1 MAAAISVVKLY
12 CLNPQQTGALLTQ
25 KRSQLDDQGRPVG
38 ASVESSGKPKDSG
51 LLRSSGVVSFFTML
65 SRVMGLARDVVFARV
80 IGAEAFADVFFVA
93 FKIPNFFRRLFA
105 EGAFAQAFVP
115 ILGEYRE
122 QGSQAAVR
130 GLISRVSGTLGL
142 TLLLFTLV
150 IVLAAPAM
158 AAIFAPKWFF
168 DDPLKFNATADML
181 RITFPYLMFISM
193 TGVAGGIL
201 NSYDRFAVPAF
212 TPIWLNITLIASA
225 LLAAPMFDQPAFALA
240 WGVLIA
246 GVLQFIFQIPF
257 LLRIHMLPAPKVDW
271 HHPGVRKIL
280 KLMGPAIFGVSV
292 SQINLLLD
300 TMLATFL
307 PTGSVSWLYYS
318 DRLSELPLGVFGVAI
333 ATVILPNLSRH
344 HASSS
349 TKEYSETLDWAL
361 KMILLIA
368 VPAAAALVLLAE
380 PILVT
385 LFYYGDVMTLRDM
398 SMATLSLRAY
408 ALGLIAFML
417 IKVLAPG
424 FFARQDM
431 RTPVRIGII
440 AMATNMVLNILFV
453 APLHFYWQ
461 IGHLGLA
468 AATSVAA
475 FVNAILLYIYLK
487 RSGVYVASDHW
498 LAFFCRLIGAVGAML
513 VVLVLVAGQLG
524 ALNSEVWQEMLW
536 WQRTRGILGLCAA
549 GFGAYV
555 LMLLITGF
563 KVSDMR
569 GPAKA
574 TSRQP

>member
-1 MAAAISVVKLY
+1 MSVVKLY
-12 CLNPQQTGALLTQ
+12 SLNPQQTGAILTEE
-25 KRSQLDDQGRPVG
+25 RSHLDDQGRPNG
-38 ASVESSGKPKDSG
+38 ASVESSGKHKDSG

-142 TLLLFTLV
+142 TLLLFTVV

-212 TPIWLNITLIASA
+212 TPIWLNITLIAAA

-318 DRLSELPLGVFGVAI
+318 DRLAELPLGVFGVAI

-344 HASSS
+344 HAASS
-349 TKEYSETLDWAL
+349 TQEYSETLDWAL

-368 VPAAAALVLLAE
+368 VPAAVALVLLAE

-440 AMATNMVLNILFV
+440 AMATNMVLNVLFV
-453 APLHFYWQ
+453 VPLHFYWQ

-475 FVNAILLYIYLK
+475 FLNAILLYIYLK

-498 LAFFCRLIGAVGAML
+498 LAFFCRLISAVGVML

-524 ALNSEVWQEMLW
+524 ALNSEIWQEMLW

-549 GFGAYV
+549 GFIAYV
-555 LMLLITGF
+555 LMLLMTGF
-563 KVSDMR
+563 KLSDMR

>member
-1 MAAAISVVKLY
+1 M
-12 CLNPQQTGALLTQ
+12 TQ
-25 KRSQLDDQGRPVG
+25 ERSQLDDQGAPTG
-38 ASVESSGKPKDSG
+38 AFVESSGNPKDNG

-130 GLISRVSGTLGL
+130 SLISRVSGTLGL

-168 DDPLKFNATADML
+168 NDPLKFTATAEML

-212 TPIWLNITLIASA
+212 TPILLNISLIAAA
-225 LLAAPMFDQPAFALA
+225 LIAAPMFDQPAFALA

-246 GVLQFIFQIPF
+246 GILQFIFQIPF

-344 HASSS
+344 HAASS
-349 TKEYSETLDWAL
+349 TQQYSETLDWAL

-368 VPAAAALVLLAE
+368 VPASAALVLLAE

-440 AMATNMVLNILFV
+440 AMVTNMVLNILFV
-453 APLHFYWQ
+453 VPLHFYWQ

-475 FVNAILLYIYLK
+475 FLNAILLYVYLK
-487 RSGVYVASDHW
+487 RSGVYVASGHW
-498 LAFFCRLIGAVGAML
+498 VGFFCRLSAAVGVML
-513 VVLVLVAGQLG
+513 VVLVVVSGPLN
-524 ALNSEVWQEMLW
+524 ALNSEVWQNMPW
-536 WQRTRGILGLCAA
+536 WQRSRGILGLCAA
-549 GFGAYV
+549 GFAAYV

-563 KVSDMR
+563 KMSDLR

>member
-1 MAAAISVVKLY
+1 M
-12 CLNPQQTGALLTQ
+12 TQ
-25 KRSQLDDQGRPVG
+25 ERSQLDDQGSPTG
-38 ASVESSGKPKDSG
+38 AFVESSGNPKDNG

-130 GLISRVSGTLGL
+130 SLISRVSGTLGL

-168 DDPLKFNATADML
+168 NDPLKFTATAEML

-212 TPIWLNITLIASA
+212 TPILLNISLIAAA
-225 LLAAPMFDQPAFALA
+225 LIAAPMFDQPAFALA

-246 GVLQFIFQIPF
+246 GILQFIFQIPF

-344 HASSS
+344 HAASS
-349 TKEYSETLDWAL
+349 TQQYSETLDWAL

-368 VPAAAALVLLAE
+368 VPASAALVLLAE

-440 AMATNMVLNILFV
+440 AMVTNMVLNILFV
-453 APLHFYWQ
+453 VPLHFYWQ

-475 FVNAILLYIYLK
+475 FLNAILLYVYLK
-487 RSGVYVASDHW
+487 RSGVYVASGHW
-498 LAFFCRLIGAVGAML
+498 VGFFCRLSAAVGVML
-513 VVLVLVAGQLG
+513 VVLVVVSGPLN
-524 ALNSEVWQEMLW
+524 ALNSEVWQNMPW
-536 WQRTRGILGLCAA
+536 WQRSRGILGLCAA
-549 GFGAYV
+549 GFVAYV

-563 KVSDMR
+563 KMSDLR

>member
-1 MAAAISVVKLY
+1 M
-12 CLNPQQTGALLTQ
+12 TQ
-25 KRSQLDDQGRPVG
+25 ERSQLDDQGVPTG
-38 ASVESSGKPKDSG
+38 AFVEFSGNPKDNG

-130 GLISRVSGTLGL
+130 SLISRVSGTLGL

-168 DDPLKFNATADML
+168 NDPLKFTATAEML

-212 TPIWLNITLIASA
+212 TPILLNISLIAAA
-225 LLAAPMFDQPAFALA
+225 LIAAPMFEQPAFALA
-240 WGVLIA
+240 WGVLFA
-246 GVLQFIFQIPF
+246 GILQFIFQIPF

-344 HASSS
+344 HAASS
-349 TKEYSETLDWAL
+349 TQEYSETLDWAL

-368 VPAAAALVLLAE
+368 VPASAALVLLAE

-385 LFYYGDVMTLRDM
+385 LFYYGDVMTIRDM

-440 AMATNMVLNILFV
+440 AMVTNMVLNILFV
-453 APLHFYWQ
+453 VPLHFYWQ

-475 FVNAILLYIYLK
+475 FLNAILLYIYLK
-487 RSGVYVASDHW
+487 RSGVYVASGHW
-498 LAFFCRLIGAVGAML
+498 VGFFCRLSAAVGAML
-513 VVLVLVAGQLG
+513 VVLVLVAGPLD
-524 ALNSEVWQEMLW
+524 ALNSEVWQNMPW
-536 WQRTRGILGLCAA
+536 WQRSRGILGLCAA
-549 GFGAYV
+549 GFVAYV

-563 KVSDMR
+563 KMSDLR

>member
-1 MAAAISVVKLY
+1 M
-12 CLNPQQTGALLTQ
+12 TQ
-25 KRSQLDDQGRPVG
+25 ERSQLDDQGAPTG
-38 ASVESSGKPKDSG
+38 AFVESSGNPKDNG

-130 GLISRVSGTLGL
+130 SLISRVSGTLGL

-168 DDPLKFNATADML
+168 NDPLKFTATAEML

-212 TPIWLNITLIASA
+212 TPILLNISLIAAA
-225 LLAAPMFDQPAFALA
+225 LIAAPMFEQPAFALA

-246 GVLQFIFQIPF
+246 GILQFIFQIPF

-344 HASSS
+344 HAASS
-349 TKEYSETLDWAL
+349 TQEYSETLDWAL
-361 KMILLIA
+361 KMILLIG
-368 VPAAAALVLLAE
+368 VPASAALVLLAE

-440 AMATNMVLNILFV
+440 AMVTNMVLNILFV
-453 APLHFYWQ
+453 VPLHFYWQ

-475 FVNAILLYIYLK
+475 FLNAILLYVYLK
-487 RSGVYVASDHW
+487 RSGVYVASGHW
-498 LAFFCRLIGAVGAML
+498 VGFFCRLSAAVGVML
-513 VVLVLVAGQLG
+513 VVLVVVSGPLD
-524 ALNSEVWQEMLW
+524 ALNSEVWQNMPW
-536 WQRTRGILGLCAA
+536 WQRSRGILGLCAA
-549 GFGAYV
+549 GFVAYV

-563 KVSDMR
+563 KMSDLR

>member
-1 MAAAISVVKLY
+1 M
-12 CLNPQQTGALLTQ
+12 TQ
-25 KRSQLDDQGRPVG
+25 ERSQLDDQGAPTG
-38 ASVESSGKPKDSG
+38 AFVESSGNPKDNG

-130 GLISRVSGTLGL
+130 SLISRVSGTLGL

-168 DDPLKFNATADML
+168 NDPLKFTATAEML

-212 TPIWLNITLIASA
+212 TPILLNISLIAAA
-225 LLAAPMFDQPAFALA
+225 LIAAPMFEQPAFALA

-246 GVLQFIFQIPF
+246 GILQFIFQIPF

-349 TKEYSETLDWAL
+349 TQQYSETLDWAL

-368 VPAAAALVLLAE
+368 VPASAALVLLAE

-440 AMATNMVLNILFV
+440 AMVTNMVLNILFV
-453 APLHFYWQ
+453 VPLHFYWQ

-475 FVNAILLYIYLK
+475 FLNAILLYVYLK
-487 RSGVYVASDHW
+487 RSGVYVASGHW
-498 LAFFCRLIGAVGAML
+498 VGFFCRLSAAVAVML
-513 VVLVLVAGQLG
+513 VVLVVVSGPLD
-524 ALNSEVWQEMLW
+524 ALNSEVWQNMPW
-536 WQRTRGILGLCAA
+536 WQRSRGILGLCAA
-549 GFGAYV
+549 GFVAYV

-563 KVSDMR
+563 KMSDLR

>member
-1 MAAAISVVKLY
+1 M
-12 CLNPQQTGALLTQ
+12 TQ
-25 KRSQLDDQGRPVG
+25 ERSQLDDQGAPTG
-38 ASVESSGKPKDSG
+38 AFVESSGNPKDNG

-130 GLISRVSGTLGL
+130 SLISRVSGTLGL

-168 DDPLKFNATADML
+168 NDPLKFTATAEML

-212 TPIWLNITLIASA
+212 TPILLNISLIAAA
-225 LLAAPMFDQPAFALA
+225 LIAAPMFEQPAFALA

-246 GVLQFIFQIPF
+246 GILQFIFQIPF

-344 HASSS
+344 HAASS
-349 TKEYSETLDWAL
+349 TQQYSETLDWAL

-368 VPAAAALVLLAE
+368 VPASAALVLLAE

-440 AMATNMVLNILFV
+440 AMVTNMVLNLLFV
-453 APLHFYWQ
+453 VPLHFYWQ

-475 FVNAILLYIYLK
+475 FLNAILLYVYLK
-487 RSGVYVASDHW
+487 RSGVYVASGHW
-498 LAFFCRLIGAVGAML
+498 VGFFCRLSAAVGVML
-513 VVLVLVAGQLG
+513 VVLVVVSGPLD
-524 ALNSEVWQEMLW
+524 ALNSEVWQNMPW
-536 WQRTRGILGLCAA
+536 WQRSRGILGLCAA
-549 GFGAYV
+549 GFVAYV

-563 KVSDMR
+563 KMSDLR